1 MKTPTFDNW
10 TSLFLLFSF
19 LGIITSILLQF
30 QGKQKRV
37 GKILISILLL
47 LFSITL
53 IEYVLYWTKYQ
64 LYFPYLSNSSIP
76 FYFTY
81 GPLIYIYVNLE
92 STKSINRKE
101 LIHFIPFI
109 IAFLVCIPFYLYSS
123 DLKSNLFLNG
133 FPKKSS
139 YPLILQSLSLLSIVH
154 LFLYSYLIFKRRT
167 VFNEFVLIKNWVTV
181 LSIGL
186 LGIAFSYLTYIFLSK
201 LGILKLEWDYMI
213 SFAMSLFI
221 ILITIVSYIKPQIF
235 NDLKPFFSKKNADEV
250 LKYKNSPIDNSMS
263 AELAIQLQKTM
274 VANSLWRKNDLR
286 LEDLAQ
292 KLELPKHYVS
302 QVINEQFNMNFF
314 EFVNNY
320 RIEEAKTLIE
330 QDTKS
335 TLIEIAYQVGFNNK
349 VSFGK
354 AFKNN
359 TNLSPLEFK
368 KSIKQKS
375 TA

>member
-1 MKTPTFDNW
+1 MKSPSFDNW
-10 TSLFLLFSF
+10 TILFLLFAF
-19 LGIITSILLQF
+19 LGIVTSILLQF
-30 QGKQKRV
+30 QSKHNRTGKF
-37 GKILISILLL
+37 LISILLI

-53 IEYVLYWTKYQ
+53 VEYVLYWTKYQ

-76 FYFTY
+76 FYFAY
-81 GPLIYIYVNLE
+81 GPLLYIYINLQKTLCI
-92 STKSINRKE
+92 SKKE
-101 LIHFIPFI
+101 LIHFIPFAV
-109 IAFLVCIPFYLYSS
+109 AFFVCLPFYLYGP
-123 DLKSNLFLNG
+123 DFKNTIYIDG
-133 FPKKSS
+133 FPKSS
-139 YPLILQSLSLLSIVH
+139 TYPLFLQSLSLLSIVH
-154 LFLYSYLIFKRRT
+154 LFLYSYLIYKRRT
-167 VFNEFVLIKNWVTV
+167 VFNEFVLIKNWVTI

-186 LGIAFSYLTYIFLSK
+186 FGIAFSYLTYIILSSI
-201 LGILKLEWDYMI
+201 GILKLEWDYMI
-213 SFAMSLFI
+213 SFAMALFI
-221 ILITIVSYIKPQIF
+221 VLITIASYVKPQIF
-235 NDLKPFFSKKNADEV
+235 NDIKPFFSKNDTAEV
-250 LKYKNSPIDNSMS
+250 LKYKNSPINNSMS

-314 EFVNNY
+314 EFVNKY
-320 RIEEAKTLIE
+320 RIEEAKILIE
-330 QDTKS
+330 QDKTS
-335 TLIEIAYQVGFNNK
+335 TLIEIAYEVGFNNK

-359 TNLSPLEFK
+359 TNLSPMEFK

>member
-1 MKTPTFDNW
+1 MKSPSFDNW
-10 TSLFLLFSF
+10 TILFLLFAF
-19 LGIITSILLQF
+19 LGIVTSILLQL
-30 QGKQKRV
+30 QSKHNRI
-37 GKILISILLL
+37 GKILISLVLI

-53 IEYVLYWTKYQ
+53 VEYVLYWTKYQ

-76 FYFTY
+76 LYFAY
-81 GPLIYIYVNLE
+81 GPLLYIYVNLE
-92 STKSINRKE
+92 KPTHINKKE
-101 LIHFIPFI
+101 IIHFIPFI
-109 IAFLVCIPFYLYSS
+109 IAFFVCLPFYLYSS
-123 DLKSNLFLNG
+123 DLKRTLFLNG

-139 YPLILQSLSLLSIVH
+139 YPLVLQSLSFISILH
-154 LFLYSYLIFKRRT
+154 LFVYSYLIYIKRA

-181 LSIGL
+181 LSICIF
-186 LGIAFSYLTYIFLSK
+186 GIAFFYLTYIILST
-201 LGILKLEWDYMI
+201 LGVLKLEWDYMI

-221 ILITIVSYIKPQIF
+221 VLITIASFVKPQIF
-235 NDLKPFFSKKNADEV
+235 NDIKPFFSKNDTAEV
-250 LKYKNSPIDNSMS
+250 LKYKNSPINNSMS

-314 EFVNNY
+314 EFVNKY
-320 RIEEAKTLIE
+320 RIEEAKILIE
-330 QDTKS
+330 QDKTS

-375 TA
+375 TV